1 MDRVNTVTVLVGTLT
16 VKIHWD
22 ERETLLGHLRR
33 SRRATRIV
41 GAFEG
46 GGTSRP
52 IVVGEDDLGVLLE
65 VVNDLWHELGTDRL
79 PPELHELRG
88 ALLEAL
94 HA

>member
-1 MDRVNTVTVLVGTLT
+1 MDRLNTVTVLVGTHT

-22 ERETLLGHLRR
+22 ERETLLGRLRT
-33 SRRATRIV
+33 SKRAKRILDAFDGTR
-41 GAFEG
+41 
-46 GGTSRP
+46 TSRP

-65 VVNDLWHELGTDRL
+65 VVNDLWHELRTDRL
-79 PPELHELRG
+79 PPGLHELRA